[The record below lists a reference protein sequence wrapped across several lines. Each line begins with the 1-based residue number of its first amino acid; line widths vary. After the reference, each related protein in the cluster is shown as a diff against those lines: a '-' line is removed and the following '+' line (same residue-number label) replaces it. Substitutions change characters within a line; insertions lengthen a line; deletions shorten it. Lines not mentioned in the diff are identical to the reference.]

1 MTDPDHSHAEPAT
14 RHTGEN
20 QADVADTDTSSRSP
34 ADTAPFVSDRRPGF
48 AERHAGTARI
58 VAMTA
63 GIVGI
68 LLALLSPFL
77 PVDYTK
83 AELTW
88 PQQGSVANVAAPN
101 VSFVPVSMDVTVP
114 CALGASLPA
123 SGGVLLS
130 TVPEGGAEAGKV
142 GLFVRATA
150 DSLQVLQ
157 RNIVL
162 LNTPRAAAQSAPDC
176 RIVVESDTEGTRGS
190 IQGLPENA
198 AGAGSGASAPNDDD
212 TGAVRSFDL
221 RDPNARPQII
231 GVYSSLPAD
240 VSTDGLSFRSTIDTR
255 FVSTPTT
262 LKFWLLVLGIAST
275 ILSLAALAVLDARD
289 ARGHHKIFPAGWWR
303 VRPVDGVVTLVLLIW
318 LFVGGN
324 TADDGY
330 QVTVGRIAGEA
341 GYLDNYYR
349 YFGVPQDPFGW
360 HYHYLSAWMEISTAT
375 PWLRLLPFLFA
386 MASWWLI
393 SRAAIPRLG
402 RAVRESTPAIW
413 AAALVFLAVWMP
425 YNNGLR
431 VEPLIALG
439 TIFTWVCVERA
450 IATGRFFP
458 LTIGIISAAFTLTIH
473 PTGVIASIA
482 LIAGIRPLIKRLAVR
497 RKRDG
502 LWPLL
507 LPILAAGL
515 AVMFEIFADQPLA
528 PILEAVSVNGQ
539 VGPTN
544 KWWEEP
550 MRYYMLMN
558 PTADGGIARRFGI
571 LIVFTCFVLVVV
583 MLLNRRR
590 LPGIATAPT
599 WRLVAMVAGSAVLMA
614 FLPTKWTHQLGVYA
628 AIGGALAAVA
638 TACADR
644 TIMRRRRNRTLFA
657 AACAYVLALAFSGRN
672 QWWYVGSYGIPW
684 RDAVPDVRGIPLWT
698 GILAVAVALT
708 ALGLWQH
715 FRDDY
720 VDDAV
725 RTGTSRSVFARLRS
739 PSIIVVSTIMLLF
752 TLVSFAKADWTQ
764 RNSWSWL
771 SSNVNAL
778 QGQPCALADAV
789 LVEDDPNAGLL
800 SPARVAGQ
808 DNPSPGAALA
818 GTGMEGFDPNGV
830 ASDLSEETEEEA
842 EESSSGT
849 STAEVDRTQS
859 DPTEDGT
866 SAETDT
872 TTGSSDTSGGQ
883 TAQAGVNG
891 STVKLP
897 FGLSPSQTPV
907 LGTYNSPSG
916 TGRLTS
922 DWYQLPENPSGE
934 QPLVTMSVAGQV
946 EYIDDLAVTRPGQR
960 VRLQFGRV
968 APDGTVA
975 PAGQMVPLD
984 IGGAP
989 EWRNLRFP
997 MDQAPPGATVVR
1009 VLAEDT
1015 STLRDQWLAVTPP
1028 RVSSM
1033 VTLNSLVGSEDPV
1046 LIDWEAGLAF
1056 PCQRPAQVKYGVLE
1070 TPEWRI
1076 SPDRE
1081 GERVNSQR
1089 WMAGDSG
1096 GPLGII
1102 ENELRPRVYPS
1113 YLRNDWAKDWGML
1126 QSLTPILPQTDAE
1139 LTITTDTH
1147 HGLWTPGPM
1156 RAVKN

>member
-1 MTDPDHSHAEPAT
+1 MTDRTDAPAAAAPAS
-14 RHTGEN
+14 GD
-20 QADVADTDTSSRSP
+20 ADASSFS
-34 ADTAPFVSDRRPGF
+34 
-48 AERHAGTARI
+48 ERHAGTARI
-58 VAMTA
+58 VAMVA
-63 GIVGI
+63 GALGI

-83 AELTW
+83 SELQW
-88 PQQGSVANVAAPN
+88 PQQGSVSNVAAPN
-101 VSFVPVSMDVTVP
+101 VSFVPVSMDVSVP
-114 CALGASLPA
+114 CELGKSLPQG
-123 SGGVLLS
+123 GGVLLS
-130 TVPEGGAEAGKV
+130 TVPEGGVDAGKV
-142 GLFVRATA
+142 GLFIRATA
-150 DSLQVLQ
+150 DQLQVVQ
-157 RNIVL
+157 RNVVL
-162 LNTPRAAAQSAPDC
+162 LNTPREAAQNTPGC
-176 RIVVESDTEGTRGS
+176 RIVVEADTSGTRGA
-190 IQGLPENA
+190 IEGLPET
-198 AGAGSGASAPNDDD
+198 AGADH
-212 TGAVRSFDL
+212 SFDL
-221 RDPNARPQII
+221 KDSNARPQII
-231 GVYSSLPAD
+231 GVYTSLPPN
-240 VSTDGLSFRSTIDTR
+240 VSTEGLSFRSVIDTR

-262 LKFWLLVLGIAST
+262 LKFWLLVLGVAST
-275 ILSLAALAVLDARD
+275 IVSLIALAVLDARD
-289 ARGHHKIFPAGWWR
+289 GRGHHKVFPAGWWR
-303 VRPVDGVVTLVLLIW
+303 VRPVDGFVTLILLIW

-330 QVTVGRIAGEA
+330 QVTVGRVAREA

-360 HYHYLSAWMEISTAT
+360 HYQYLSLWMDVSTAT
-375 PWLRLLPFLFA
+375 PWLRLLPFGFA
-386 MASWWLI
+386 LASWWLI

-439 TIFTWVCVERA
+439 TLFTWVCVERA

-458 LTIGIISAAFTLTIH
+458 LTVAIISAAFTLTVH
-473 PTGVIASIA
+473 PTGVIAAIA
-482 LIAGIRPLIKRLAVR
+482 LIAGIRPLLKRFMVR

-502 LWPLL
+502 VWPLL

-515 AVMFEIFADQPLA
+515 AVLFEIFADQPLA

-571 LIVFTCFVLVVV
+571 LIVFACFILVVV

-599 WRLVAMVAGSAVLMA
+599 WRLLAMVAGSVVLMA
-614 FLPTKWTHQLGVYA
+614 FLPTKWTHQMGVYA
-628 AIGGALAAVA
+628 GIGGALAAVA

-684 RDAVPDVRGIPLWT
+684 RDATPDVKGIPVWA
-698 GILAVAVALT
+698 GILAIAIALT
-708 ALGLWQH
+708 LLGLWQH

-720 VDDAV
+720 VDEAV
-725 RTGTSRSVFARLRS
+725 RTGSRRSLLSRLRS
-739 PSIIVVSTIMLLF
+739 PSIIVVSAFMLLF

-764 RNSWSWL
+764 RHSWSWL
-771 SSNVNAL
+771 SSNVAAVR
-778 QGQPCALADAV
+778 GQPCGLADAV
-789 LVEDDPNAGLL
+789 LVEADPTAGLL
-800 SPARVAGQ
+800 EPAKVAGQ
-808 DNPSPGAALA
+808 DNPSAGAALA
-818 GTGMEGFDPNGV
+818 GPDMVGFDPNGV
-830 ASDLSEETEEEA
+830 ASDLSEDTEEE
-842 EESSSGT
+842 SDDSSGT

-859 DPTEDGT
+859 DPTEDSSG
-866 SAETDT
+866 SDSG
-872 TTGSSDTSGGQ
+872 TTGSSDTSGGR
-883 TAQAGVNG
+883 TSQAGVNG

-897 FGLSPSQTPV
+897 FGLSPSKTPV
-907 LGTYNSPSG
+907 LGTYNSPTG

-922 DWYQLPENPSGE
+922 DWYQLPERRSEN
-934 QPLVTMSVAGQV
+934 QPLITMSVAGYV
-946 EYIDDLAVTRPGQR
+946 EYIDDLAVTRSGQK

-968 APDGTVA
+968 EPDGTVT

-997 MDQAPPGATVVR
+997 LDQAPPGASVVR
-1009 VLAEDT
+1009 VLAEDN
-1015 STLRDQWLAVTPP
+1015 SPLRDQWLAVTPP
-1028 RVSSM
+1028 RVSEM
-1033 VTLNSLVGSEDPV
+1033 VTLNDLVGSTEPV

-1070 TPEWRI
+1070 TPKWRI

-1089 WMAGDSG
+1089 WMSGDAG

-1126 QSLTPILPQTDAE
+1126 QGLTPILPQRNAE
-1139 LTITTDTH
+1139 LTITTETH
-1147 HGLWTPGPM
+1147 NGLWTPGPM
-1156 RAVKN
+1156 RAISN

>member
-1 MTDPDHSHAEPAT
+1 MTDRVDAPIEAEHNDSPPAK
-14 RHTGEN
+14 RE
-20 QADVADTDTSSRSP
+20 QSFS
-34 ADTAPFVSDRRPGF
+34 
-48 AERHAGTARI
+48 ERHAGKARI
-58 VAMTA
+58 VAMAA
-63 GIVGI
+63 GALGI

-83 AELTW
+83 SELVW

-101 VSFVPVSMDVTVP
+101 VSFVPVSMEVSVP
-114 CALGASLPA
+114 CALGASLPRT
-123 SGGVLLS
+123 GGVLLS

-142 GLFVRATA
+142 GLFIRATA
-150 DSLQVLQ
+150 DSLQVVQ
-157 RNIVL
+157 RNVVL
-162 LNTPRAAAQSAPDC
+162 LNTPRTAAQNAPDC
-176 RIVVESDTEGTRGS
+176 RIVVDADTDGSRGS
-190 IQGLPENA
+190 IQGVPET
-198 AGAGSGASAPNDDD
+198 AGAIHE
-212 TGAVRSFDL
+212 FDL
-221 RDPNARPQII
+221 QDPNARPQII
-231 GVYSSLPAD
+231 GVYSGLPST
-240 VSTDGLSFRSTIDTR
+240 VSTEGLSFRSTIDTR
-255 FVSTPTT
+255 FVSTPTS
-262 LKFWLLVLGIAST
+262 LKFWLLVLGVAST

-303 VRPVDGVVTLVLLIW
+303 VRPVDGFVALVLGIW

-330 QVTVGRIAGEA
+330 QVTVGRIAREA

-360 HYHYLSAWMEISTAT
+360 HYQYLSVWMDVSTAT
-375 PWLRLLPFLFA
+375 PWLRLLPFGFA

-439 TIFTWVCVERA
+439 TLFTWVCVERA

-458 LTIGIISAAFTLTIH
+458 LTVAIISAAFTLTIH
-473 PTGVIASIA
+473 PTGVIAAIA
-482 LIAGIRPLIKRLAVR
+482 LIAGIRPLLKRFMVR

-502 LWPLL
+502 VLPLL

-558 PTADGGIARRFGI
+558 PTADGGIARRFGV
-571 LIVFTCFVLVVV
+571 LIVFTCFVLVVI

-599 WRLVAMVAGSAVLMA
+599 WRLLAMVAGSVVLMA
-614 FLPTKWTHQLGVYA
+614 FLPTKWTHQMGVYA

-684 RDAVPDVRGIPLWT
+684 RDAVPDVKGIPLWT

-708 ALGLWQH
+708 LLGLWQH

-720 VDDAV
+720 VDEAV
-725 RTGTSRSVFARLRS
+725 RAGSSTSLFSRLRS
-739 PSIIVVSTIMLLF
+739 PSIIIVSAIMLVF

-778 QGQPCALADAV
+778 KGEPCALADAV
-789 LVEDDPNAGLL
+789 LVESDPTAGLL
-800 SPARVAGQ
+800 APARVAGQ
-808 DNPSPGAALA
+808 NNPSPGAALA
-818 GTGMEGFDPNGV
+818 GAGMAGFDPNGV
-830 ASDLSEETEEEA
+830 ASDLSEDTEEESDDSA
-842 EESSSGT
+842 GT
-849 STAEVDRTQS
+849 STAEVDRTQT
-859 DPTEDGT
+859 DPTEDG
-866 SAETDT
+866 SSSDDT
-872 TTGSSDTSGGQ
+872 TTSSTDTSGGR

-897 FGLSPSQTPV
+897 FGLSPSKTPV
-907 LGTYNSPSG
+907 LGTYNSPTG
-916 TGRLTS
+916 TGNLTS
-922 DWYQLPENPSGE
+922 DWYQLPEGRSDA
-934 QPLVTMSVAGQV
+934 QPLVTMSVAGYV
-946 EYIDDLAVTRPGQR
+946 EYIDDLAVVRPGQK

-975 PAGQMVPLD
+975 PAGQMMPLD

-997 MDQAPPGATVVR
+997 LDQAPPGASVVR

-1015 STLRDQWLAVTPP
+1015 SPLRDQWLAVTPP

-1033 VTLNSLVGSEDPV
+1033 ETLNKLVGSEDPV

-1070 TPEWRI
+1070 TPVWRI

-1089 WMAGDSG
+1089 WMAGDAG

-1102 ENELRPRVYPS
+1102 ENEVRGRVYPS
-1113 YLRNDWAKDWGML
+1113 YLGNDWAKDWGSL
-1126 QSLTPILPQTDAE
+1126 QGLTPILPQTDAE
-1139 LTITTDTH
+1139 LIITTETH
-1147 HGLWTPGPM
+1147 NGLWTPGPM
-1156 RAVKN
+1156 RAIGN

>member
-1 MTDPDHSHAEPAT
+1 MTDRVDAPIEAEHDDSPPAK
-14 RHTGEN
+14 REQSFSQRN
-20 QADVADTDTSSRSP
+20 
-34 ADTAPFVSDRRPGF
+34 
-48 AERHAGTARI
+48 AGKARI
-58 VAMTA
+58 VAMAA
-63 GIVGI
+63 GALGI

-83 AELTW
+83 SELVW
-88 PQQGSVANVAAPN
+88 PQQGSIANVAAPN
-101 VSFVPVSMDVTVP
+101 VSFVPVSMEVSVP
-114 CALGASLPA
+114 CALGASLPRN
-123 SGGVLLS
+123 GGVLLS

-142 GLFVRATA
+142 GLFIRATA
-150 DSLQVLQ
+150 DNLQVVQ
-157 RNIVL
+157 RNVVL
-162 LNTPRAAAQSAPDC
+162 LNTPRAPAQNSPDC
-176 RIVVESDTEGTRGS
+176 RIVVVADTDGSRGS
-190 IQGLPENA
+190 IQGVPETD
-198 AGAGSGASAPNDDD
+198 GSIHE
-212 TGAVRSFDL
+212 FDL
-221 RDPNARPQII
+221 KDPNARPQII
-231 GVYSSLPAD
+231 GVYSGLPSN
-240 VSTDGLSFRSTIDTR
+240 VSTEGLSFRSTIDTR

-262 LKFWLLVLGIAST
+262 LKFWLLVLGVAST

-303 VRPVDGVVTLVLLIW
+303 VRPVDGFVALVLGIW

-330 QVTVGRIAGEA
+330 QVTVGRIAREA

-360 HYHYLSAWMEISTAT
+360 HYQYLSVWMDISTAT
-375 PWLRLLPFLFA
+375 PWLRLLPFMFA

-402 RAVRESTPAIW
+402 RAVRESTPAVW

-439 TIFTWVCVERA
+439 TLFTWVCVERA
-450 IATGRFFP
+450 IATGRFLP
-458 LTIGIISAAFTLTIH
+458 LTVAIISAAFTLTIH
-473 PTGVIASIA
+473 PTGVIAAIA
-482 LIAGIRPLIKRLAVR
+482 LVAGIRPLLKRFMVR

-502 LWPLL
+502 ALPLL

-558 PTADGGIARRFGI
+558 PTADGGIARRFGV
-571 LIVFTCFVLVVV
+571 LIVFTCFILVVI

-599 WRLVAMVAGSAVLMA
+599 WRLLAMVAGSVVLMA
-614 FLPTKWTHQLGVYA
+614 FLPTKWTHQMGVYA

-684 RDAVPDVRGIPLWT
+684 RDAVPDVKGIPLWT

-708 ALGLWQH
+708 LLGLWQH

-720 VDDAV
+720 VDEAA
-725 RTGTSRSVFARLRS
+725 RAGSKTLFSRLRS
-739 PSIIVVSTIMLLF
+739 PSIIIVSAIMLMF

-778 QGQPCALADAV
+778 KGEPCALADAV
-789 LVEDDPNAGLL
+789 LVENDPTAGLL
-800 SPARVAGQ
+800 APARVAGQ
-808 DNPSPGAALA
+808 NNPSPGAALA
-818 GTGMEGFDPNGV
+818 GAGLVGFDPNGV
-830 ASDLSEETEEEA
+830 ASDLSEDTEEESDDSA
-842 EESSSGT
+842 GT
-849 STAEVDRTQS
+849 STAEVDRTQT
-859 DPTEDGT
+859 DPTEDG
-866 SAETDT
+866 SSSDDT
-872 TTGSSDTSGGQ
+872 TTSSTTDTSGGR

-897 FGLSPSQTPV
+897 FGLSPSKTPV
-907 LGTYNSPSG
+907 LGTYNSPTG
-916 TGRLTS
+916 TGSLTS
-922 DWYQLPENPSGE
+922 DWYQLPDGRSDA
-934 QPLVTMSVAGQV
+934 QPLITMSVAGYV
-946 EYIDDLAVTRPGQR
+946 EYIDDLAVVRPGQK

-975 PAGQMVPLD
+975 PAGQMIPLD

-997 MDQAPPGATVVR
+997 LDQAPPGATVVR

-1015 STLRDQWLAVTPP
+1015 SPLRDQWLAVTPP

-1033 VTLNSLVGSEDPV
+1033 ETLNKLVGSEEPV

-1056 PCQRPAQVKYGVLE
+1056 PCQRPAQVKNGVLE
-1070 TPEWRI
+1070 TPVWRI

-1089 WMAGDSG
+1089 WMSGDAG

-1102 ENELRPRVYPS
+1102 ENELRGRVYPS
-1113 YLRNDWAKDWGML
+1113 YLRNDWAKDWGSL
-1126 QSLTPILPQTDAE
+1126 QGLTPILPQKDAE
-1139 LTITTDTH
+1139 LIVTTETH
-1147 HGLWTPGPM
+1147 NGLWTPGPM
-1156 RAVKN
+1156 RAIGN

>member
-1 MTDPDHSHAEPAT
+1 M
-14 RHTGEN
+14 
-20 QADVADTDTSSRSP
+20 VAG
-34 ADTAPFVSDRRPGF
+34 A
-48 AERHAGTARI
+48 I
-58 VAMTA
+58 
-63 GIVGI
+63 GI

-101 VSFVPVSMDVTVP
+101 VSFVPVSMDVAVP
-114 CALGASLPA
+114 CALGASLP
-123 SGGVLLS
+123 SGGGVLLS
-130 TVPEGGAEAGKV
+130 TVPEGGTEASKV
-142 GLFVRATA
+142 GLFIRATA
-150 DSLQVLQ
+150 DSLQVVQ
-157 RNIVL
+157 RNVVL
-162 LNTPRAAAQSAPDC
+162 LNTPRAAAQASADC
-176 RIVVESDTEGTRGS
+176 RIVVHADTTGARGA
-190 IQGLPENA
+190 IEGLPDNSDA
-198 AGAGSGASAPNDDD
+198 QH
-212 TGAVRSFDL
+212 SFDL

-231 GVYSSLPAD
+231 GVYSSLPSN
-240 VSTDGLSFRSTIDTR
+240 VSTEGLSFNSTIDTR

-262 LKFWLLVLGIAST
+262 LKFWLLVIGVLST
-275 ILSLAALAVLDARD
+275 ILALIALAILDARD
-289 ARGHHKIFPAGWWR
+289 GRGHHKIFPAGWWR
-303 VRPVDGVVTLVLLIW
+303 VRPVDGFVTLVLLIW
-318 LFVGGN
+318 MFVGGN

-330 QVTVGRIAGEA
+330 QVTVGRIASEA

-439 TIFTWVCVERA
+439 TLFTWVCVERA

-458 LTIGIISAAFTLTIH
+458 LTVGIISAAFTLTIH
-473 PTGVIASIA
+473 PTGVIAAVA
-482 LIAGIRPLIKRLAVR
+482 LIAGIRPLLKRLMAR

-502 LWPLL
+502 TWPLL

-571 LIVFTCFVLVVV
+571 LIVFASFILVVV

-599 WRLVAMVAGSAVLMA
+599 WRLLAMVAGSAVMMA
-614 FLPTKWTHQLGVYA
+614 FLPTKWTHQMGVYA

-644 TIMRRRRNRTLFA
+644 SIMRRRRNRTLFA

-684 RDAVPDVRGIPLWT
+684 RDAVPDVKGIPLWT

-708 ALGLWQH
+708 LLGLWQH

-720 VDDAV
+720 VDETV
-725 RTGTSRSVFARLRS
+725 RAGASRSVFTRLRS
-739 PSIIVVSTIMLLF
+739 PSIIVVSAIMLLF

-771 SSNVNAL
+771 SSNVSAIR
-778 QGQPCALADAV
+778 GEPCALADAV
-789 LVEDDPNAGLL
+789 LVESDPTKGLL
-800 SPARVAGQ
+800 APARVAGQ
-808 DNPSPGAALA
+808 NNPSPGAALA
-818 GTGMEGFDPNGV
+818 GQGMAGFDPNGV
-830 ASDLSEETEEEA
+830 ASDLTEESGDEP
-842 EESSSGT
+842 ESSSGT

-859 DPTEDGT
+859 DPTDDTGSATDST
-866 SAETDT
+866 S
-872 TTGSSDTSGGQ
+872 GSSDTSGGS

-897 FGLSPSQTPV
+897 FGLSPQQTPV

-922 DWYQLPENPSGE
+922 DWYQLPERRNAD
-934 QPLVTMSVAGQV
+934 QPLVTMSVAGHV
-946 EYIDDLAVTRPGQR
+946 EYIDDLAVTRQGQR

-997 MDQAPPGATVVR
+997 LDRAPEGATVVR
-1009 VLAEDT
+1009 VLAQDD
-1015 STLRDQWLAVTPP
+1015 SPLRDQWLAVTPP

-1033 VTLNSLVGSEDPV
+1033 VTLNSLVGSKDPV

-1089 WMAGDSG
+1089 WMAGDFG

-1126 QSLTPILPQTDAE
+1126 QGLTPILPQTDAE
-1139 LTITTDTH
+1139 LTITTESH
-1147 HGLWTPGPM
+1147 SGLWTPGPM
-1156 RAVKN
+1156 RASKN

>member
-1 MTDPDHSHAEPAT
+1 MTDRTDVRPD
-14 RHTGEN
+14 GES
-20 QADVADTDTSSRSP
+20 TP
-34 ADTAPFVSDRRPGF
+34 ADQPGRNHEGTAPASF
-48 AERHAGTARI
+48 AERHAGQARI
-58 VAMTA
+58 VAMVA
-63 GIVGI
+63 GAVGI

-101 VSFVPVSMDVTVP
+101 VSFVPVSMDITVP
-114 CALGASLPA
+114 CTLAQSLPA

-142 GLFVRATA
+142 GLFIRATA
-150 DSLQVLQ
+150 DSIQVVQ
-157 RNIVL
+157 RNVVL
-162 LNTPRAAAQSAPDC
+162 LNTPRDAAQTNPNC
-176 RIVVESDTEGTRGS
+176 RIVVDADTTGSRGAIEGLPDTEG
-190 IQGLPENA
+190 
-198 AGAGSGASAPNDDD
+198 
-212 TGAVRSFDL
+212 AVHRFDID
-221 RDPNARPQII
+221 DPNARPQII
-231 GVYSSLPAD
+231 GVYSSLPPN
-240 VSTDGLSFRSTIDTR
+240 VSTEGLSYRSTIDTR
-255 FVSTPTT
+255 FVSTPTD
-262 LKFWLLVLGIAST
+262 LKFWLLVIGVAST
-275 ILSLAALAVLDARD
+275 VLSLLALAVLDARD

-303 VRPVDGVVTLVLLIW
+303 IRPVDVFVAGILVIW

-330 QVTVGRIAGEA
+330 QVTVGRVAREA

-360 HYHYLSAWMEISTAT
+360 HYQYLSLWMEVSTAT
-375 PWLRLLPFLFA
+375 PWLRLLPFMFA
-386 MASWWLI
+386 LASWWLI

-402 RAVRESTPAIW
+402 RAVRESGPAMW

-439 TIFTWVCVERA
+439 ALFTWVAVERA

-458 LTIGIISAAFTLTIH
+458 LAVAIVSAAFTLTIH
-473 PTGVIASIA
+473 PTGVIAAVA
-482 LIAGIRPLIKRLAVR
+482 LIAGIRPLLRRFMTR

-502 LWPLL
+502 SWPLL

-528 PILEAVSVNGQ
+528 PILEGVSVNGQ

-558 PTADGGIARRFGI
+558 PTADGGIARRFGV
-571 LIVFTCFVLVVV
+571 LIVFACFILVVV
-583 MLLNRRR
+583 MLLSRRR

-599 WRLVAMVAGSAVLMA
+599 WRLLAMIAGSVVLMA
-614 FLPTKWTHQLGVYA
+614 FQPTKWTHQMGVYA

-644 TIMRRRRNRTLFA
+644 AIMRRRRNRTFFA

-684 RDAVPDVRGIPLWT
+684 RDAVPEVKGIPLWS
-698 GILAVAVALT
+698 GILAVAIALT

-725 RTGTSRSVFARLRS
+725 RTGASRSGFARLRS
-739 PSIIVVSTIMLLF
+739 PSIIVVSSVMLVF

-778 QGQPCALADAV
+778 RGEPCALAHAV
-789 LVEDDPNAGLL
+789 LVESDPNTGFLT
-800 SPARVAGQ
+800 PARVAGQ
-808 DNPSPGAALA
+808 SDPTPGAALA
-818 GTGMEGFDPNGV
+818 GPDMVGFDPNGV
-830 ASDLSEETEEEA
+830 ASDLSEASEEESD
-842 EESSSGT
+842 ESSSGT
-849 STAEVDRTQS
+849 ATAQVDRTQS
-859 DPTEDGT
+859 DPTTEGSTED
-866 SAETDT
+866 DT
-872 TTGSSDTSGGQ
+872 RSSDTAGGR
-883 TAQAGVNG
+883 TARAGVNG
-891 STVKLP
+891 STVRLP
-897 FGLSPSQTPV
+897 FGLSPARTPV
-907 LGTYNSPSG
+907 LGTYNSPTG

-922 DWYQLPENPSGE
+922 DWYQLPAQRSED

-946 EYIDDLAVTRPGQR
+946 EYVDDLAVTRPGQR

-975 PAGQMVPLD
+975 PAGQMIPLD

-997 MDQAPPGATVVR
+997 LDQAPPGATVVR
-1009 VLAEDT
+1009 VLAEDN
-1015 STLRDQWLAVTPP
+1015 SPLRDQWLAVTPP
-1028 RVSSM
+1028 RVSTM
-1033 VTLNSLVGSEDPV
+1033 TDLNSLVGSQDPV
-1046 LIDWEAGLAF
+1046 LIDWQSALAF
-1056 PCQRPAQVKYGVLE
+1056 PCQRPAQVKNGVLE
-1070 TPEWRI
+1070 TPVWRI
-1076 SPDRE
+1076 APDRE

-1089 WMAGDSG
+1089 WMDGDYG

-1102 ENELRPRVYPS
+1102 ENELYPRVLPS

-1126 QSLTPILPQTDAE
+1126 QSLTPILPQTDAK
-1139 LTITTDTH
+1139 LTITTDTRN
-1147 HGLWTPGPM
+1147 GLWTPGPM
-1156 RAVKN
+1156 RAIKN

>member
-1 MTDPDHSHAEPAT
+1 M
-14 RHTGEN
+14 
-20 QADVADTDTSSRSP
+20 TDTSD
-34 ADTAPFVSDRRPGF
+34 AVHGGDTVRDRAGDVPPESF
-48 AERHAGTARI
+48 AERHAGRARI
-58 VAMTA
+58 IAMVAGT
-63 GIVGI
+63 VGI

-83 AELTW
+83 AELSW

-101 VSFVPVSMDVTVP
+101 VSFVPVSMDVSVP
-114 CALGASLPA
+114 CALGAALPA

-130 TVPEGGAEAGKV
+130 TVPEGGAEASKV
-142 GLFVRATA
+142 GLFVRATS
-150 DSLQVLQ
+150 DSLQVVQ
-157 RNIVL
+157 RNVVL
-162 LNTPRAAAQSAPDC
+162 LNTPRTVAQASPDC
-176 RIVVESDTEGTRGS
+176 RIVVEADTDGTRGS
-190 IQGLPENA
+190 IQG
-198 AGAGSGASAPNDDD
+198 APD
-212 TGAVRSFDL
+212 GEGVLHAFDL
-221 RDPNARPQII
+221 KDPNARPQII
-231 GVYSSLPAD
+231 GVYSGLPAN
-240 VSTDGLSFRSTIDTR
+240 VSTEGLSFRSTIDTR

-262 LKFWLLVLGIAST
+262 LKFWLLVLGVAST
-275 ILSLAALAVLDARD
+275 LLSLIALAVLDARD

-303 VRPVDGVVTLVLLIW
+303 VRPVDGVVALVLLIW

-330 QVTVGRIAGEA
+330 QVTVGRIASEA

-375 PWLRLLPFLFA
+375 PWLRLLPFMFA
-386 MASWWLI
+386 LASWWLI

-402 RAVRESTPAIW
+402 RAVRESTPAMW
-413 AAALVFLAVWMP
+413 AAALVFLAAWMP

-439 TIFTWVCVERA
+439 ALFTWVCVERA

-458 LTIGIISAAFTLTIH
+458 LTVGIISAAFTLTIH
-473 PTGVIASIA
+473 PTGVIAAIA
-482 LIAGIRPLIKRLAVR
+482 LVAGIRPLIKRLAVR
-497 RKRDG
+497 RRRDG

-544 KWWEEP
+544 QWWEEP

-571 LIVFTCFVLVVV
+571 LIVFTCFILVVV

-590 LPGIATAPT
+590 LPGIATGPT
-599 WRLVAMVAGSAVLMA
+599 WRLVAMVAGSVVLMA

-684 RDAVPDVRGIPLWT
+684 RDAVPDVKGIPLWT

-708 ALGLWQH
+708 ILGLWQH

-725 RTGTSRSVFARLRS
+725 RAGAPRSVFARLRS

-789 LVEDDPNAGLL
+789 LVESDPTTGLL
-800 SPARVAGQ
+800 APARVAGQ
-808 DNPSPGAALA
+808 DNLSPGSALA
-818 GTGMEGFDPNGV
+818 GMGMVGFDPNGV
-830 ASDLSEETEEEA
+830 ASDLSEETEEES
-842 EESSSGT
+842 EDSSTGT
-849 STAEVDRTQS
+849 STAEVDRTQT
-859 DPTEDGT
+859 DPTDDDS
-866 SAETDT
+866 SADADT
-872 TTGSSDTSGGQ
+872 ATGSSDTSGGQ
-883 TAQAGVNG
+883 TSQAGVNG

-897 FGLSPSQTPV
+897 FGLAPSKTPV
-907 LGTYNSPSG
+907 LGTYNSPTG

-922 DWYQLPENPSGE
+922 DWYQLPANRTDA

-946 EYIDDLAVTRPGQR
+946 EYIDDLAVVRPGQR

-968 APDGTVA
+968 APDGAVT
-975 PAGQMVPLD
+975 PAGQMMPLD

-997 MDQAPPGATVVR
+997 LDQAPPGATVVR

-1015 STLRDQWLAVTPP
+1015 STQSDQWLALTPP
-1028 RVSSM
+1028 RVTSM

-1126 QSLTPILPQTDAE
+1126 QGLTPILPQTDAE

-1147 HGLWTPGPM
+1147 NGLWTPGPM